1 MLQFERANG
10 PPILSNSI
18 TLQLLGRATL
28 RLPDGTGVD
37 LRQKAY
43 AVVALLHRDHHGSA
57 GRTSVASQIWESSK
71 LDQAQT
77 NLRQLLLHTRTQ
89 GSKYGFELFRSSN
102 KTLELNPAI
111 RIDLDEIGLL
121 RTVADAGELD
131 RLIGLY
137 RGELLD
143 GLDDFGPEFG
153 QWLRTTRTQIEDQF
167 ITLAIAAASRI
178 GGRAGRAALTRLS
191 EQHPLSDV
199 LVRTQIQAF
208 LNDNNQLAARAV
220 FESYR
225 GRLRRDLRVEPPPET
240 AALLAPFSP
249 QARSGPATVAAA
261 GQGAPTPYR
270 PAFVPR
276 VVLLPPLQEQAQ
288 GAMPRHLAPA
298 LVEDVTI
305 RLTRLR
311 SVSVIAPY
319 SAWQFDPFSAL
330 DEVRA
335 HQIDYAVESRVAPD
349 HTSGGISIAMRLLR
363 VAGRE
368 IVWADKF
375 AFAPAAASEVYWDF
389 ANGLARAVADNV
401 EAAELARERTARD
414 STAYAHYLNGRHHLR
429 SFDLPRVRR
438 GRKALRL
445 ARDIDPEQAT
455 IESALARSYVVEWVL
470 RAGADRTLLDRAR
483 LHAERAVAIDPNDGT
498 AYRELGRAALFD
510 RDLDLSIEHMAR
522 AAELS
527 PHHADVLAD
536 YADTL
541 VHYSEPKAAEE
552 KMELAMRLN
561 PVPPDEYYWT
571 LGGIAFFQRQWGQAL
586 NQLSRMRNMDPA
598 LRLMA
603 ASAAMA
609 GHLDLARKYRQ
620 QALEQQ
626 PDFSIARWIARIPQR
641 DPADL
646 DLYIEA
652 LRRAGFQ

>member
-1 MLQFERANG
+1 M
-10 PPILSNSI
+10 SNSI
-18 TLQLLGRATL
+18 TLQLLGRPTL
-28 RLPDGTGVD
+28 RLADGTGID

-43 AVVALLHRDHHGSA
+43 AVAALLYLDHHGSA
-57 GRTSVASQIWESSK
+57 RRSSIASQIWENNK
-71 LDQAQT
+71 LEQSQT
-77 NLRQLLLHTRTQ
+77 NLRQMLLHTRTA
-89 GSKYGFELFRSSN
+89 GKKHGFELFRGSA
-102 KTLELNPAI
+102 KTLELSPTI
-111 RIDLDEIGLL
+111 HIDLDEMGLL
-121 RTVADAGELD
+121 RTVSEAGELD

-143 GLDDFGPEFG
+143 GIDDFGPEFG
-153 QWLRTTRTQIEDQF
+153 QWLRMTRTRIEDQF
-167 ITLAIAAASRI
+167 ITLTISAASRI

-199 LVRTQIQAF
+199 LVRTQILAF
-208 LNDNNQLAARAV
+208 LNDNNLLAARAV
-220 FESYR
+220 YESYR
-225 GRLRRDLRVEPPPET
+225 SRLKRDLRVEPPAET
-240 AALLAPFSP
+240 AALLEAPHRP
-249 QARSGPATVAAA
+249 KAQLQVAAQA
-261 GQGAPTPYR
+261 MARTEVSELR
-270 PAFVPR
+270 PVFVPR
-276 VVLLPPLQEQAQ
+276 VVLLPPLQEQRP
-288 GAMPRHLAPA
+288 GLMPKHLAPA
-298 LVEDVTI
+298 LIEDVTI

-311 SVSVIAPY
+311 SVSVIAPHT
-319 SAWQFDPFSAL
+319 AWQLDPFSAL

-349 HTSGGISIAMRLLR
+349 YASGGISIAMRLLR

-375 AFAPAAASEVYWDF
+375 AFATAQASEVYWDF
-389 ANGLARAVADNV
+389 TNGLARAVADGI

-414 STAYAHYLNGRHHLR
+414 STAYTHYLSGRHQLR
-429 SFDLPRVRR
+429 NFDLPHIRR
-438 GRKALRL
+438 GRKSLRL

-470 RAGADRTLLDRAR
+470 RAGADSSLLDQAR
-483 LHAERAVAIDPNDGT
+483 LHAERAVAIDPTDGT

-510 RDLDLSIEHMAR
+510 RELDLSIEYMSR

-541 VHYSEPKAAEE
+541 VHYSDHKAAEE

-561 PVPPDEYYWT
+561 PMPPDEYFWT
-571 LGGIAFFQRQWGQAL
+571 LGGVHFFQRQWDQAL
-586 NQLSRMRNMDPA
+586 GRLSRMRNIEPA

-609 GHLDLARKYRQ
+609 GYMDLARKYRQ
-620 QALEQQ
+620 QAIELQ
-626 PDFSIARWIARIPQR
+626 PDFSIARWVARVPQR
-641 DPADL
+641 DPADV

>member
-1 MLQFERANG
+1 ML
-10 PPILSNSI
+10 NSI
-18 TLQLLGRATL
+18 TLQLLGRPTL
-28 RLPDGTGVD
+28 RLKDGTSID

-43 AVVALLHRDHHGSA
+43 AVAALLYRDYHGSA
-57 GRTSVASQIWESSK
+57 GRSSIASQVWESSK

-77 NLRQLLLHTRTQ
+77 NMRQMLLHTRALGT
-89 GSKYGFELFRSSN
+89 KHGFELFRSSN
-102 KTLELNPAI
+102 KSLELSPTI
-111 RIDLDEIGLL
+111 SIDLAEIGLL
-121 RTVADAGELD
+121 RTVADPAELD

-143 GLDDFGPEFG
+143 GIDDFGPEFG
-153 QWLRTTRTQIEDQF
+153 QWLRTSRTQIEDQF

-191 EQHPLSDV
+191 EQHPLSDM

-225 GRLRRDLRVEPPPET
+225 GRLKRDLRVEPPVET
-240 AALLAPFSP
+240 AALLDPAARPTISVRPETAP
-249 QARSGPATVAAA
+249 AVRPALLETK
-261 GQGAPTPYR
+261 T
-270 PAFVPR
+270 AFVPR
-276 VVLLPPLQEQAQ
+276 VVLLPPLQEQKQ
-288 GAMPRHLAPA
+288 GLLPKYLAPA

-311 SVSVIAPY
+311 SVSVIAPH

-330 DEVRA
+330 EEVRA

-349 HTSGGISIAMRLLR
+349 YASDGVSIALRLLR

-375 AFAPAAASEVYWDF
+375 SFNPAQASEVYWDF
-389 ANGLARAVADNV
+389 TNGLARAVADNI
-401 EAAELARERTARD
+401 EAAELALERTTRD
-414 STAYAHYLNGRHHLR
+414 STAYAHYLSGRHHLR

-438 GRKALRL
+438 GRKSLRL

-455 IESALARSYVVEWVL
+455 IESAIARSYVVEWVL
-470 RAGADRTLLDRAR
+470 RAGADRALLDLAR
-483 LHAERAVAIDPNDGT
+483 LHAERAVSIDPGDGT

-510 RDLDLSIEHMAR
+510 RELDLSIEHMSR
-522 AAELS
+522 AAELA

-536 YADTL
+536 FADTL
-541 VHYSEPKAAEE
+541 THYSEHKAAEE

-571 LGGIAFFQRQWGQAL
+571 MGGIKFFQRQWGQSL
-586 NQLSRMRNMDPA
+586 NQLSRMRNIEPA

-609 GHLDLARKYRQ
+609 GHMDLARKYRL
-620 QALEQQ
+620 QALELQ
-626 PDFSIARWIARIPQR
+626 PDFLIARWIARVPQR
-641 DPADL
+641 DPADV